1 MFDVM
6 IMEHPVAKLL
16 IGHFVRKCPKEVKYL
31 ERLVEE
37 FHIIIKLKFSHHLL
51 LVVEFLDLISKNSK
65 KVHHII
71 RGSSGSSLVCYCLG
85 ITNIDPVKYNI
96 CFSRFLNDKRTSMP
110 DIDMDFPYNR
120 REEVFELLHKEY
132 PNKIARI
139 SNHIMYKEKSA
150 MREAL
155 REKGYRKFVSKH
167 TNIMKKFSEWGEELK
182 EKQKNLLGKFRC
194 YSLHCGGIVFYQ
206 DGIPDEIRL
215 ETNTLNQ
222 IKYNKDDVD
231 KKKLFKIDILSNRGL
246 AQLLDVSMQDLESYP
261 TKDKK
266 ITKLFEKGKNIG
278 LTFSES
284 PAMRKLLISIKPK
297 SIEDIAFCLALVRP
311 AAAPDSK
318 SKVLRQ
324 VAKGELV
331 DTIIYDDDAI
341 KYIHDIIKCDKGS
354 ADMYRKS
361 FSKSKSFGFANEK
374 IEYFNLMLDQFGY
387 DEGKKS
393 NINKNLSALRKYSFC
408 KSHALSY
415 AQLVWALAYQRIYNP
430 KKFWLSNLNHCHSMY
445 RSWVHFCEAKKA
457 GLKVT
462 LGRKPWI
469 IEDDTLISVYK
480 TKKNKKPTYIE
491 NMSQEDEFK
500 LYGFWTSKKFLPN
513 MYCEVDLNKT
523 KFGYKCK
530 FRCLIAAGRKYR
542 DCTFVTLGYANGKY
556 LDCTISKKVNYY
568 FDGMEG
574 EGYIRGY
581 LNVYPVNLKNNSLRL
596 DATSYKFFKIST

>member
-1 MFDVM
+1 MFDVV
-6 IMEHPVAKLL
+6 IMDHPIAKLL
-16 IGHFVRKCPKEVKYL
+16 MSHFVRKCPKNVVYL

-37 FHIIIKLKFSHHLL
+37 FHIIIKLKFTHHLL
-51 LVVEFLDLISKNSK
+51 LVVEFLNLINDSTKDI
-65 KVHHII
+65 HHII

-120 REEVFELLHKEY
+120 REEIFDLLNKTY

-139 SNHIMYKEKSA
+139 SNHIMYQEKSA

-167 TNIMKKFSEWGEELK
+167 TNIEKKFSEWKDELK
-182 EKQKNLLGKFRC
+182 EKQKNLMGKFRC
-194 YSLHCGGIVFYQ
+194 YSLHCGGIVFYK
-206 DGIPDEIRL
+206 DGIPDDIKL
-215 ETNTLNQ
+215 ETKTENQ

-246 AQLLDVSMQDLESYP
+246 AQLLNVSMQSLESYP
-261 TKDKK
+261 ANDEK
-266 ITKLFEKGKNIG
+266 INRLFRKGNNIG

-284 PAMRKLLISIKPK
+284 PAMRKLLISMQPK
-297 SIEDIAFCLALVRP
+297 KMEDIAFCLALVRP

-318 SKVLRQ
+318 SRVLRQ
-324 VAKGELV
+324 VAKGEIT
-331 DTIIYDDDAI
+331 DSIIYDDDAI
-341 KYIHDIIKCDKGS
+341 RYIHDIIKCDKGS
-354 ADMYRKS
+354 ADMFRKS
-361 FSKSKSFGFANEK
+361 FSKNKFKK
-374 IEYFNLMLDQFGY
+374 IEYFNVMLDQFGY
-387 DEGKKS
+387 DESKKQK
-393 NINKNLSALRKYSFC
+393 INKNLEALRKYSFC

-415 AQLVWALAYQRIYNP
+415 AQLVWALAYQKVYNP

-445 RSWVHFCEAKKA
+445 RKWVHFCEAKKA

-469 IEDDTLISVYK
+469 IKDDTLISVYK
-480 TKKNKKPTYIE
+480 SKKNKQKQYLSGLTSKE
-491 NMSQEDEFK
+491 QFK
-500 LYGFWTSKKFLPN
+500 LYGYWTSKKFLDD
-513 MYCEVDLNKT
+513 MYCEVDLKKT
-523 KFGYKCK
+523 TKGYKVK

-556 LDCTISKKVNYY
+556 LDCTINKKVNYY
-568 FDGMEG
+568 YDGMEG

-581 LNVYPVNLKNNSLRL
+581 LNTYPVNFKDNSLRL
-596 DATSYKFFKIST
+596 DATSYRFFKI

>member
-1 MFDVM
+1 MFDIK
-6 IMEHPVAKLL
+6 IMEHPISKLL
-16 IGHFVRKCPKEVKYL
+16 MSNFVKKCPKKLIYL

-37 FHIIIKLKFSHHLL
+37 FHIIIKLNFTNHLL
-51 LVVEFLDLISKNSK
+51 LVVEFLKLIRENTKE
-65 KVHHII
+65 VHHII

-120 REEVFELLHKEY
+120 RDEIFDLLNKEY

-167 TNIMKKFSEWGEELK
+167 TNIEKKFSEWKDDLK
-182 EKQKNLLGKFRC
+182 EKQKNLMGKFRC
-194 YSLHCGGIVFYQ
+194 YSLHCGGIVFYKN
-206 DGIPDEIRL
+206 GIPEELKL
-215 ETNTLNQ
+215 ETKTINQ

-246 AQLLDVSMQDLESYP
+246 AQLLSVSMQDLESYP
-261 TKDKK
+261 NNDDK
-266 ITKLFEKGKNIG
+266 ITRLFRKGKNIG

-284 PAMRKLLISIKPK
+284 PAMRKLLISIQPK
-297 SIEDIAFCLALVRP
+297 KMEDIAFCLALVRP

-318 SKVLRQ
+318 SKVLRE
-324 VAKGELV
+324 VSRGELT
-331 DTIIYDDDAI
+331 DSIIYDDDAI
-341 KYIHDIIKCDKGS
+341 KYIHNLIKCDKGS

-361 FSKSKSFGFANEK
+361 FSKNKFKK
-374 IEYFNLMLDQFGY
+374 IEYFNVMLDQFGY
-387 DEGKKS
+387 DENKKKS
-393 NINKNLSALRKYSFC
+393 INKNLNALRKYSFC

-415 AQLVWALAYQRIYNP
+415 AQLVWALAYQKVYNP

-445 RSWVHFCEAKKA
+445 RKWVHFCEAKKA
-457 GLKVT
+457 GLKIT

-469 IEDDTLISVYK
+469 LKEDTLISVYK
-480 TKKNKKPTYIE
+480 SKKGKKSIYQDNLT
-491 NMSQEDEFK
+491 SEDQYK
-500 LYGFWTSKKFLPN
+500 LYGYWTNKKFIDG
-513 MYCEVDLNKT
+513 MFCEVDLNKT
-523 KFGYKCK
+523 KYGYKAK
-530 FRCLIAAGRKYR
+530 FRCLIAAGRKYK

-568 FDGMEG
+568 YDGMEG

-581 LNVYPVNLKNNSLRL
+581 LNTYPVNFKDNSLRL
-596 DATSYKFFKIST
+596 DAVSYKFFKI

>member
-1 MFDVM
+1 MLDVI

-16 IGHFVRKCPKEVKYL
+16 MSHFIRKCPKKMIYL

-37 FHIIIKLKFSHHLL
+37 FDIIIKLKFTHHLL
-51 LVVEFLDLISKNSK
+51 LVVEFLNLINEHTKD
-65 KVHHII
+65 VHHII

-85 ITNIDPVKYNI
+85 ITNIDPVKHNI

-120 REEVFELLHKEY
+120 REEVFELLHKSY

-155 REKGYRKFVSKH
+155 REKGYRKFISRH
-167 TNIMKKFSEWGEELK
+167 TNIEKKFASWKDELK
-182 EKQKNLLGKFRC
+182 EKQQNLLGKFRC
-194 YSLHCGGIVFYQ
+194 YSLHCGGIVFYK
-206 DGIPDEIRL
+206 DGIPDDIRL

-246 AQLLDVSMQDLESYP
+246 AQLLSVSMRDLESYP
-261 TKDKK
+261 SMDEN
-266 ITKLFEKGKNIG
+266 ITRLFRKGKNIG

-284 PAMRKLLISIKPK
+284 PAMRKLLISIQPK
-297 SIEDIAFCLALVRP
+297 NIEDIAFCLALVRP

-324 VAKGELV
+324 VAKGEIT
-331 DTIIYDDDAI
+331 DAIIYDDDAI
-341 KYIHDIIKCDKGS
+341 KYIHNIIKCDKGS

-361 FSKSKSFGFANEK
+361 FSKNKLNK
-374 IEYFNLMLDQFGY
+374 IEYFNVMLDQFGY
-387 DEGKKS
+387 DDNKKDS
-393 NINKNLSALRKYSFC
+393 INKNLNALRKYSFC

-415 AQLVWALAYQRIYNP
+415 AQLVWGLAYQKIYNP

-445 RSWVHFCEAKKA
+445 RNWVHYCEAKKV
-457 GLKVT
+457 GIKVT

-469 IEDDTLISVYK
+469 LKDDTLISVYK
-480 TKKNKKPTYIE
+480 TKKNKKPTYLSNLTSE
-491 NMSQEDEFK
+491 EQYSQ
-500 LYGFWTSKKFLPN
+500 YGFWTDKKFLPN

-523 KFGYKCK
+523 RLGYKCK

-542 DCTFVTLGYANGKY
+542 DCTFITLGYANGKY
-556 LDCTISKKVNYY
+556 LDCTINKKVNYW

-581 LNVYPVNLKNNSLRL
+581 LNVYPVNFKDNALRL
-596 DATSYKFFKIST
+596 DAISYKFFKI